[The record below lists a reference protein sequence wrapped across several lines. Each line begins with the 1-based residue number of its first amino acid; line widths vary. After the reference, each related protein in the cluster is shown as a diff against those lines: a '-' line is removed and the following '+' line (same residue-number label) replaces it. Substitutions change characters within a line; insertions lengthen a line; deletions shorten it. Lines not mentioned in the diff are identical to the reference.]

1 MWSRLLFAL
10 ALASTAT
17 ALRVPTL
24 RVALTTSVARPLFSR
39 TGAIVAI
46 VDAVDHT
53 LLNEATTNLYALF
66 PWEVSY
72 DSVRTVSKARST
84 FDGHENDLL
93 FQGFL
98 LFVFPVAVTAFF
110 LTNRPMD

>member
-1 MWSRLLFAL
+1 MSRVVGVVAL
-10 ALASTAT
+10 ALSITAT
-17 ALRVPTL
+17 ALHVAPTM
-24 RVALTTSVARPLFSR
+24 SVARPLFWR
-39 TGAIVAI
+39 AGAPVAI

-53 LLNEATTNLYALF
+53 MLNEATTNLFAGLF

-72 DSVRTVSKARST
+72 ESVRPVSKAAST

-98 LFVFPVAVTAFF
+98 LVVFPVAVTAFF